1 MEKEH
6 NRGQDGAG
14 IATIK
19 IDLAPGYKFLDRRR
33 SISPTAIKDIF
44 EDIFKKTRKIQKKN
58 PELYNNTE
66 WMKKNVPFTG
76 EVLMGHLRYGTYG
89 RNDIDSCHPFVRE
102 NNWMTRNLV
111 LAGNFNMVNNDEL
124 FQQLLELGQ
133 HPTQFVD
140 TVTVMEK
147 IGHFLDDEVQN
158 LFDERKEYHDNKT
171 LTQLIASDLDVQ
183 LHIKI
188 TCN

>member
-76 EVLMGHLRYGTYG
+76 EVLMDICVTELMEEMISIVATHL
-89 RNDIDSCHPFVRE
+89 F
-102 NNWMTRNLV
+102 
-111 LAGNFNMVNNDEL
+111 A
-124 FQQLLELGQ
+124 
-133 HPTQFVD
+133 
-140 TVTVMEK
+140 
-147 IGHFLDDEVQN
+147 
-158 LFDERKEYHDNKT
+158 
-171 LTQLIASDLDVQ
+171 
-183 LHIKI
+183 KI
-188 TCN
+188 TG

>member
-14 IATIK
+14 IASIK
-19 IDLAPGYKFLDRRR
+19 IDLPPGYKYLDRKR
-33 SISPTAIKDIF
+33 SISSSAIKDIF
-44 EDIFKKTRKIQKKN
+44 DDVFKRARKLQKKN
-58 PELYNNTE
+58 PELYNDPD
-66 WMKKNVPFTG
+66 WMKKNVPFIG

-102 NNWMTRNLV
+102 NNWITRNLV

-133 HPTQFVD
+133 HPKQFV
-140 TVTVMEK
+140 VSRS
-147 IGHFLDDEVQN
+147 HCS
-158 LFDERKEYHDNKT
+158 
-171 LTQLIASDLDVQ
+171 AS
-183 LHIKI
+183 
-188 TCN
+188 TR